1 MTKTYRGIYVDK
13 TRNGWSISPVQ
24 LFKTFGE
31 ADLLNS
37 LKFRTYTEA
46 VAFLDSKFKG

>member
-1 MTKTYRGIYVDK
+1 MKTYNGIKIDK

-24 LFKTFGE
+24 LLKAFGMT
-31 ADLLNS
+31 DLLNS
-37 LKFRTYTEA
+37 LKFNTYTEA